1 MRKNNLRSYRGLPLA
16 KQVPAAVLLVALGG
30 CATVNPG
37 PDYERARGE
46 VQAATG
52 AEGLYRPD
60 EHEQVAEQVDILLRE
75 GLTVQESVKVA
86 LLNNRDLQALL
97 FEIGVSRADAVQ
109 AGLLSNPSLDAL
121 VRFPVGGGSTASEAG
136 LLMNFI
142 EFWQI
147 PARKRLAEDQLERT
161 VLGIAHT
168 ATRVAARSKV
178 AYFSAVA
185 ALAAHAVAEENH
197 DTAREFL
204 ELTLARQEAG
214 AATEV
219 DVNAARSESLEQ
231 EVRVRQARFDV
242 FESKRQVALVLG
254 LDVDPSGLE
263 LVDALLI
270 APDATLELENL
281 LALSAA
287 HRLDLQAAA
296 KGVEVAQHALA
307 LERRLFLRMAKA
319 GVSVESQGGDTEF
332 GPAVDLEI
340 PVFDQ
345 NQAQIAKAEYRLA
358 QAQRRLESLHTQV
371 AQQVRGAYERYALA
385 TDSAWLYRDRLLP
398 LRQSSLELARDS
410 FTEGKTGFLSV
421 LEAQVRLLS
430 ARREYVE
437 RLEAVSR
444 SFPELEAACGR
455 PLVELLTV
463 DQ

>member
-1 MRKNNLRSYRGLPLA
+1 MSRNCLSSGRCLPRA
-16 KQVPAAVLLVALGG
+16 MQVPSAVLLVALGG
-30 CATVNPG
+30 CAAVDPG
-37 PDYERARGE
+37 SDYERARDE
-46 VQAATG
+46 VRAATG
-52 AEGLYRPD
+52 EEGLYQPD
-60 EHEQVAEQVDILLRE
+60 EHDQVAEQVEMLLEE
-75 GLTVQESVKVA
+75 GLTVQESVKVG

-121 VRFPVGGGSTASEAG
+121 VRLPIDGGSSTTEAG

-142 EFWQI
+142 EFWHI
-147 PARKRLAEDQLERT
+147 PARKRLAEDQLEQT
-161 VLGIAHT
+161 VLEIAHT
-168 ATRVAARSKV
+168 ATAVAAQSKV
-178 AYFSAVA
+178 AYFSSA
-185 ALAAHAVAEENH
+185 AAITALAVAEENRE
-197 DTAREFL
+197 TAREFL
-204 ELTLARQEAG
+204 DLTLARQAAG

-219 DVNAARSESLEQ
+219 DVNAARSEFLEQ
-231 EVRVRQARFDV
+231 EILVRQARFVV
-242 FESKRQVALVLG
+242 FESKRQLALVLG

-263 LVDALLI
+263 LVETLFS
-270 APDATLELENL
+270 APDATLELKNL

-287 HRLDLQAAA
+287 HRLDLRAAT
-296 KGVEVAQHALA
+296 KGVEAAEHALA
-307 LERRLFLRMAKA
+307 LEHRLVLRSLNA
-319 GVSVESQGGDTEF
+319 GVSAERDEGDSAI

-340 PVFDQ
+340 PIFDQ

-358 QAQRRLESLHTQV
+358 QAQRRLESLRTQV

-421 LEAQVRLLS
+421 LEAQGRLLS

-463 DQ
+463 E

>member
-1 MRKNNLRSYRGLPLA
+1 MVTRNFKCVL
-16 KQVPAAVLLVALGG
+16 AAVLLGMLGG

-37 PDYERARGE
+37 PDYERAREE
-46 VQAATG
+46 VHAATG
-52 AEGLYRPD
+52 EEGLYRPD
-60 EHEQVAEQVDILLRE
+60 EHEQVAEQVDLLLQE
-75 GLTVQESVKVA
+75 GLTVQESVKVS

-121 VRFPVGGGSTASEAG
+121 FRFPDGGGSTITEAG

-142 EFWQI
+142 ELWHI
-147 PARKRLAEDQLERT
+147 PARKRLAEDQLEQT
-161 VLGIAHT
+161 VLEIAHT
-168 ATRVAARSKV
+168 ATRVAAQSKV
-178 AYFSAVA
+178 AYFRAAAATA
-185 ALAAHAVAEENH
+185 ALAVAEENH

-219 DVNAARSESLEQ
+219 DVNAARSEFLEQ
-231 EVRVRQARFDV
+231 EVRVREARFTV
-242 FESKRQVALVLG
+242 FESKRQLALVLG
-254 LDVDPSGLE
+254 LDVDPSDLE
-263 LVDALLI
+263 LVEALLS

-281 LALSAA
+281 LTLSAA
-287 HRLDLQAAA
+287 HRLDLRAAT
-296 KGVEVAQHALA
+296 KGVEAAEHALA
-307 LERRLFLRMAKA
+307 LEHRLFLRSVNA
-319 GVSVESQGGDTEF
+319 GVSVESQGGDTEL

-340 PVFDQ
+340 PIFDQ

-358 QAQRRLESLHTQV
+358 QAQRRLEALSTQV

-385 TDSAWLYRDRLLP
+385 TDSARLYRDRLLP

-421 LEAQVRLLS
+421 LEAQGRLLS

-444 SFPELEAACGR
+444 SLPELEAACGR

-463 DQ
+463 EQ